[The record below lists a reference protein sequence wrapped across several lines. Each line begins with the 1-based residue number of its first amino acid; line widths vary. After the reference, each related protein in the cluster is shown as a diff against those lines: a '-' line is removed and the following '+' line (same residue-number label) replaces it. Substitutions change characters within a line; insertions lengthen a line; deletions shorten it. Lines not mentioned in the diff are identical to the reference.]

1 MLSAIVASI
10 PLMSTIIKAT
20 STRKDM
26 CDLTLEMHLVDKA
39 HLSLQQLQRLIHP
52 SFQPQYSTY
61 LICEV
66 RLGNHWLF
74 LDKDISL
81 VVCHRDIIQLM
92 CPIIL
97 YIQIINNHLINT
109 VQ

>member
-26 CDLTLEMHLVDKA
+26 CNLTLEMHLVDKA

-52 SFQPQYSTY
+52 SILPTTIFY
-61 LICEV
+61 LPV
-66 RLGNHWLF
+66 L
-74 LDKDISL
+74 
-81 VVCHRDIIQLM
+81 
-92 CPIIL
+92 
-97 YIQIINNHLINT
+97 
-109 VQ
+109 